1 MTFDKNMLIPKEDM
15 ISKKEVIYKE
25 KISPFIGNF
34 KELIKKA
41 DGKTEIRM
49 KDIRDMFGG
58 EEFKNKSDMT
68 LYSRIKDILLENGIK
83 VQLHH
88 HYGANLIMTL
98 VGDKSEIVNGTE
110 AGRLRREN
118 TAKNAGFLNWTYY
131 RRRLKSY
138 IHMRGAYTE
147 DGNGKFY
154 SVNIGRRFIVS
165 ILFPGC
171 IINEKSIDRYSLD
184 GYDWVTSDGLK
195 VKHVICHLKHSVDKE
210 GFERDSFQWG
220 IYKNNVADIFVLTGW
235 ENGDDLELIKGWI
248 FDKEEVVNGRKF
260 WDRES
265 FLISTHDRSIN
276 KYSKYEVDNDN
287 LELIRNK
294 ILVDQKIEQEII
306 IIDDE
311 TIG

>member
-1 MTFDKNMLIPKEDM
+1 MVFDENMLIPKED
-15 ISKKEVIYKE
+15 VIVNQRLELYRN
-25 KISPFIGNF
+25 KILPYIDVFKNSIEYGN
-34 KELIKKA
+34 
-41 DGKTEIRM
+41 GKTEIKI
-49 KDIRDMFGG
+49 KDLKNLMG
-58 EEFKNKSDMT
+58 EEFKDKEMT
-68 LYSRIKDILLENGIK
+68 SFYSMIKTILIESGISVK
-83 VQLHH
+83 LHH
-88 HYGANLIMTL
+88 WYGANVILSFAKEDEIRP
-98 VGDKSEIVNGTE
+98 SIEIV
-110 AGRLRREN
+110 RERTLK
-118 TAKNAGFLNWTYY
+118 TAKNAGFLNWTEY

-138 IHMRGAYTE
+138 IKARGAYTE